1 MKVLN
6 SGIGDKNA
14 LIFIGGAVTG
24 SLVSWY
30 FTKKKYETLAEN
42 EIAKMREGYRKKN
55 KELADRA
62 RVKPNISEVVNDRI
76 TIHQEDVDLD
86 EKEEN
91 LIAKYAEESE
101 PTGEENISPND
112 DIIEFIDDS
121 EFASMNGYEKVNL
134 VLYEDDVLANEMS
147 DDIVLVEDTV
157 GQQAIDDFK
166 HYNPEAFYVRNNQ
179 LMTEYEI
186 TRDHRTYEE
195 VTGIPIREYD
205 S

>member
-1 MKVLN
+1 MYNK
-6 SGIGDKNA
+6 A

-42 EIAKMREGYRKKN
+42 EIAKMREGYRQKN
-55 KELADRA
+55 KELAERA
-62 RVKPNISEVVNDRI
+62 RIKPDISEVVKDRI
-76 TIHQEDVDLD
+76 TIHQEDVDLA

-112 DIIEFIDDS
+112 DIIEFIDDG

>member
-1 MKVLN
+1 MYNK
-6 SGIGDKNA
+6 A

-30 FTKKKYETLAEN
+30 FTKKKYEILAEN
-42 EIAKMREGYRKKN
+42 EIAKMREGYRQKN
-55 KELADRA
+55 KELAERA
-62 RVKPNISEVVNDRI
+62 RIKPNISEVVNDRL
-76 TIHQEDVDLD
+76 TIHKDDVDLS

-112 DIIEFIDDS
+112 DIIEFIDDG

>member
-1 MKVLN
+1 MYK
-6 SGIGDKNA
+6 KA

-24 SLVSWY
+24 SLISWY
-30 FTKKKYETLAEN
+30 LTKKKYETWAED
-42 EIAKMREGYRKKN
+42 EIAKMREGYRQKN

-62 RVKPNISEVVNDRI
+62 RVKPDISEVVKERI
-76 TIHQEDVDLD
+76 TVRAED
-86 EKEEN
+86 EEAE
-91 LIAKYAEESE
+91 LVAKYAEESE

-112 DIIEFIDDS
+112 DVIEFIDDS
-121 EFASMNGYEKVNL
+121 EFASMNGYEKMNL
-134 VLYEDDVLANEMS
+134 VLYADDVLADEMS
-147 DDIVLVEDTV
+147 DDIVLIEDTV

-179 LMTEYEI
+179 LTTEYEI

>member
-1 MKVLN
+1 MYK
-6 SGIGDKNA
+6 KA

-55 KELADRA
+55 KELAERA
-62 RVKPNISEVVNDRI
+62 RIKPNISEVVNDRL
-76 TIHQEDVDLD
+76 TIHKEDVDLA

-112 DIIEFIDDS
+112 DVIEFIDDG

>member
-1 MKVLN
+1 MYNK
-6 SGIGDKNA
+6 A

-24 SLVSWY
+24 SFVSWY

-42 EIAKMREGYRKKN
+42 EIAKMREGYRQKN
-55 KELADRA
+55 KELAERA
-62 RVKPNISEVVNDRI
+62 RIKPDISEVTKDRF
-76 TIHQEDVDLD
+76 TIHQEDVDLA

-91 LIAKYAEESE
+91 LIAKYAEESK

-112 DIIEFIDDS
+112 DVIEFIDDG

>member
-1 MKVLN
+1 MYNK
-6 SGIGDKNA
+6 A

-24 SLVSWY
+24 SLISWY

-42 EIAKMREGYRKKN
+42 EIAKMREGYRQKN
-55 KELADRA
+55 KELAERA
-62 RVKPNISEVVNDRI
+62 RIKPDISEVVKDQI
-76 TIHQEDVDLD
+76 TIRQDDVDLS

-112 DIIEFIDDS
+112 DVIEFIDDS

>member
-1 MKVLN
+1 MYNK
-6 SGIGDKNA
+6 A

-55 KELADRA
+55 KELAERA
-62 RVKPNISEVVNDRI
+62 RVKPNISEVVNDRL
-76 TIHQEDVDLD
+76 TIRQEDVDLS

-112 DIIEFIDDS
+112 DIIEFIDDG

>member
-1 MKVLN
+1 MYNK
-6 SGIGDKNA
+6 A

-24 SLVSWY
+24 SLISWY

-62 RVKPNISEVVNDRI
+62 RVKPNISEVVNDRL
-76 TIHQEDVDLD
+76 TIHQEDVDLA

-112 DIIEFIDDS
+112 DIIEFIDDG

-134 VLYEDDVLANEMS
+134 VLYEDDVLANEIS

>member
-1 MKVLN
+1 MYK
-6 SGIGDKNA
+6 KA
-14 LIFIGGAVTG
+14 LIFIGGAATG

-30 FTKKKYETLAEN
+30 FTKKKYETWAED
-42 EIAKMREGYRKKN
+42 EIAKMREGYRQKN
-55 KELADRA
+55 KELAVRA
-62 RVKPNISEVVNDRI
+62 RVKPDISEVVKERI
-76 TIHQEDVDLD
+76 TIRT
-86 EKEEN
+86 EEEEAE
-91 LIAKYAEESE
+91 LVAKYAGESE

-112 DIIEFIDDS
+112 DVIEFIDDG

-134 VLYEDDVLANEMS
+134 VLYADDVLANEMS
-147 DDIVLVEDTV
+147 DDIMLAEDTV

-166 HYNPEAFYVRNNQ
+166 QYNPEAFYVRNNQ

>member
-1 MKVLN
+1 MYK
-6 SGIGDKNA
+6 KA
-14 LIFIGGAVTG
+14 LTFIGGAVIG

-42 EIAKMREGYRKKN
+42 EIAKMREGYRQKN
-55 KELADRA
+55 KELAERA
-62 RVKPNISEVVNDRI
+62 RIKPDISEVVKDRI
-76 TIHQEDVDLD
+76 TIHQEDVDLA

-112 DIIEFIDDS
+112 DIIEFIDDG

>member
-1 MKVLN
+1 M
-6 SGIGDKNA
+6 
-14 LIFIGGAVTG
+14 
-24 SLVSWY
+24 
-30 FTKKKYETLAEN
+30 
-42 EIAKMREGYRKKN
+42 
-55 KELADRA
+55 
-62 RVKPNISEVVNDRI
+62 NDRI
-76 TIHQEDVDLD
+76 TIHKDDVDLS

-112 DIIEFIDDS
+112 DVIEFIDDS

>member
-1 MKVLN
+1 MYKKV
-6 SGIGDKNA
+6 

-55 KELADRA
+55 KELAERA
-62 RVKPNISEVVNDRI
+62 RIKPNISEVVKDRV
-76 TIHQEDVDLD
+76 TIHQEDVDLA

-91 LIAKYAEESE
+91 LIAKYSEESE

>member
-1 MKVLN
+1 MYK
-6 SGIGDKNA
+6 KA

-76 TIHQEDVDLD
+76 TIHKDDVDLS

-112 DIIEFIDDS
+112 DVIEFIDDS

>member
-1 MKVLN
+1 MYNK
-6 SGIGDKNA
+6 A
-14 LIFIGGAVTG
+14 LIFIGGAITG

-42 EIAKMREGYRKKN
+42 EIAKMREGYRQKN
-55 KELADRA
+55 KELAERA
-62 RVKPNISEVVNDRI
+62 RIKPDISDVVKDQI
-76 TIHQEDVDLD
+76 TIHKDDVDLA

-91 LIAKYAEESE
+91 LIAKYSEESE

-112 DIIEFIDDS
+112 DVIEFIDDS

>member
-1 MKVLN
+1 MYK
-6 SGIGDKNA
+6 KA
-14 LIFIGGAVTG
+14 FIFIGGAVTG

-42 EIAKMREGYRKKN
+42 EIAKMREGYRQKN
-55 KELADRA
+55 KELAERA
-62 RVKPNISEVVNDRI
+62 RIKPDISEVVKDRI
-76 TIHQEDVDLD
+76 TIHQEDVDSD

-112 DIIEFIDDS
+112 DVIEFIDDS

>member
-1 MKVLN
+1 MYNK
-6 SGIGDKNA
+6 A

-24 SLVSWY
+24 SLISWY

-42 EIAKMREGYRKKN
+42 EIAKMREGYRQKN
-55 KELADRA
+55 KELAERA
-62 RVKPNISEVVNDRI
+62 RIKPDISEVVKDQI
-76 TIHQEDVDLD
+76 TIRQEDVDLA

-112 DIIEFIDDS
+112 DVIEFIDDS
-121 EFASMNGYEKVNL
+121 EFASMNGYEKINL

>member
-1 MKVLN
+1 MYNK
-6 SGIGDKNA
+6 A

-42 EIAKMREGYRKKN
+42 EIAKMREGYRQKN
-55 KELADRA
+55 KELAERA
-62 RVKPNISEVVNDRI
+62 RIKPNISEVVNDRL
-76 TIHQEDVDLD
+76 TIHKDDVDLS

-112 DIIEFIDDS
+112 DVIEFIDDS

>member
-1 MKVLN
+1 MYK
-6 SGIGDKNA
+6 KA
-14 LIFIGGAVTG
+14 FIFIGGAVTG

-62 RVKPNISEVVNDRI
+62 RVKPNISEVVNDRL
-76 TIHQEDVDLD
+76 TIHQEDVDLS

-101 PTGEENISPND
+101 QTGEENISPND
-112 DIIEFIDDS
+112 DIIEFIDDG

>member
-1 MKVLN
+1 MYK
-6 SGIGDKNA
+6 KA
-14 LIFIGGAVTG
+14 FIFIGGAITG

-55 KELADRA
+55 KELAERA
-62 RVKPNISEVVNDRI
+62 RIKPDISEVTKDRF
-76 TIHQEDVDLD
+76 TIHKEDVDLS

-112 DIIEFIDDS
+112 DIIEFIDDG

>member
-1 MKVLN
+1 MYK
-6 SGIGDKNA
+6 KA
-14 LIFIGGAVTG
+14 FIFIGGAITG

-55 KELADRA
+55 KELAERA
-62 RVKPNISEVVNDRI
+62 RIKPDISEVTKDRF
-76 TIHQEDVDLD
+76 TIHQEDVDLA

-112 DIIEFIDDS
+112 DIIEFIDDG

>member
-1 MKVLN
+1 MYK
-6 SGIGDKNA
+6 KA
-14 LIFIGGAVTG
+14 FIFIGGVVTG

-42 EIAKMREGYRKKN
+42 EIAKMREGYRQKN
-55 KELADRA
+55 KELAERA
-62 RVKPNISEVVNDRI
+62 RIKPNISEVVNDRL
-76 TIHQEDVDLD
+76 TIRKDDVDLA

-112 DIIEFIDDS
+112 DVIEFIDDS

>member
-1 MKVLN
+1 MYNK
-6 SGIGDKNA
+6 A

-62 RVKPNISEVVNDRI
+62 RVKPDIFEVVKDQI
-76 TIHQEDVDLD
+76 TIHKEDVDLA

-112 DIIEFIDDS
+112 DIIEFIDDG

-134 VLYEDDVLANEMS
+134 VLYEDDVLANEIS

>member
-1 MKVLN
+1 MYK
-6 SGIGDKNA
+6 KA

-42 EIAKMREGYRKKN
+42 EIAKMREGYRQKN
-55 KELADRA
+55 KELAERA
-62 RVKPNISEVVNDRI
+62 RIKPDISEVTKDRI
-76 TIHQEDVDLD
+76 TIHKEDVDLD

-112 DIIEFIDDS
+112 DIIEFIDDG

-134 VLYEDDVLANEMS
+134 VLYEDDVLANEIS

>member
-1 MKVLN
+1 MYNK
-6 SGIGDKNA
+6 A

-24 SLVSWY
+24 SLISWY

-42 EIAKMREGYRKKN
+42 EIAKMREGYRQKN
-55 KELADRA
+55 KELAERA
-62 RVKPNISEVVNDRI
+62 RIKPDISEVTKDRI

-86 EKEEN
+86 EKVEN

-112 DIIEFIDDS
+112 DIIEFIDDG

-134 VLYEDDVLANEMS
+134 VLYEDDVLANEIS

>member
-1 MKVLN
+1 MYK
-6 SGIGDKNA
+6 KA
-14 LIFIGGAVTG
+14 FIFIGGAVTG

-42 EIAKMREGYRKKN
+42 EIAKMREGYRQKN
-55 KELADRA
+55 KELAERA
-62 RVKPNISEVVNDRI
+62 RIKPDISEVTKDRF
-76 TIHQEDVDLD
+76 TIHQEDVDLA

-112 DIIEFIDDS
+112 DIIEFIDDG

>member
-1 MKVLN
+1 MYK
-6 SGIGDKNA
+6 KA
-14 LIFIGGAVTG
+14 FIFIGGAVTG
-24 SLVSWY
+24 SLISWY

-42 EIAKMREGYRKKN
+42 EIAKMREGYRQKN
-55 KELADRA
+55 KELAERA
-62 RVKPNISEVVNDRI
+62 RIKPDISEVVKDQI
-76 TIHQEDVDLD
+76 TIRREDVVLD

>member
-1 MKVLN
+1 MYNK
-6 SGIGDKNA
+6 A

-24 SLVSWY
+24 SLISWY

-42 EIAKMREGYRKKN
+42 EIAKMREGYRRKN

-62 RVKPNISEVVNDRI
+62 RIKPDISEVTKDRI
-76 TIHQEDVDLD
+76 TIHQEDVDLAD
-86 EKEEN
+86 KEEN

-112 DIIEFIDDS
+112 DVIEFIDDG

-134 VLYEDDVLANEMS
+134 VLYEDDVLANEIS

>member
-1 MKVLN
+1 MYK
-6 SGIGDKNA
+6 KA

-55 KELADRA
+55 KELAERA
-62 RVKPNISEVVNDRI
+62 RIKPDISEVTKDRFM
-76 TIHQEDVDLD
+76 IHQEDVDSS

-112 DIIEFIDDS
+112 DIIEFIDDG

>member
-1 MKVLN
+1 MYKKVF
-6 SGIGDKNA
+6 
-14 LIFIGGAVTG
+14 IFIGGVVTG

-55 KELADRA
+55 KELAERA
-62 RVKPNISEVVNDRI
+62 RIKPNISEVVKDRV
-76 TIHQEDVDLD
+76 TIHQEDVDLA

-91 LIAKYAEESE
+91 LIAKYSEESE
-101 PTGEENISPND
+101 PTGEENISLND
-112 DIIEFIDDS
+112 DIIEFIDDG

>member
-1 MKVLN
+1 MYK
-6 SGIGDKNA
+6 KA

-62 RVKPNISEVVNDRI
+62 RVKPNISEVVKDRV
-76 TIHQEDVDLD
+76 TISQEDADLA

-112 DIIEFIDDS
+112 DIIEFIDDG

>member
-1 MKVLN
+1 MYK
-6 SGIGDKNA
+6 KA
-14 LIFIGGAVTG
+14 FIFIGGAVTG

-42 EIAKMREGYRKKN
+42 EIAKMREGYRQKN
-55 KELADRA
+55 KELANRA
-62 RVKPNISEVVNDRI
+62 RIKPDISEVTKDRI
-76 TIHQEDVDLD
+76 TIYQEDVDLA

-112 DIIEFIDDS
+112 DIIEFIDDG
-121 EFASMNGYEKVNL
+121 EFASMNGYEKINL
-134 VLYEDDVLANEMS
+134 VLYEDDVLANEIS

>member
-1 MKVLN
+1 MYK
-6 SGIGDKNA
+6 KA

-76 TIHQEDVDLD
+76 TIHKDDVDLS

>member
-1 MKVLN
+1 MYNK
-6 SGIGDKNA
+6 A
-14 LIFIGGAVTG
+14 LLFIGGAVTG

-62 RVKPNISEVVNDRI
+62 RVKPNISEVVNDRL
-76 TIHQEDVDLD
+76 TIHQDDVGLT

-112 DIIEFIDDS
+112 DIIEFIDDG

-134 VLYEDDVLANEMS
+134 VLYEDDVLANEIS

>member
-1 MKVLN
+1 M
-6 SGIGDKNA
+6 
-14 LIFIGGAVTG
+14 
-24 SLVSWY
+24 
-30 FTKKKYETLAEN
+30 
-42 EIAKMREGYRKKN
+42 
-55 KELADRA
+55 
-62 RVKPNISEVVNDRI
+62 
-76 TIHQEDVDLD
+76 
-86 EKEEN
+86 
-91 LIAKYAEESE
+91 IAKYAEESE

-112 DIIEFIDDS
+112 DIIEFIDDG

>member
-1 MKVLN
+1 MYNK
-6 SGIGDKNA
+6 A

-42 EIAKMREGYRKKN
+42 EIAKMREGYRQKN
-55 KELADRA
+55 KELAERA
-62 RVKPNISEVVNDRI
+62 RIKPDISEVVKDQI
-76 TIHQEDVDLD
+76 TIHKEDADLA
-86 EKEEN
+86 EKEKN

-112 DIIEFIDDS
+112 DIIDFIDYG

>member
-1 MKVLN
+1 MYK
-6 SGIGDKNA
+6 KA
-14 LIFIGGAVTG
+14 LTFIGGAVIG

-42 EIAKMREGYRKKN
+42 EIAKMREGYRQKN
-55 KELADRA
+55 KELAERA
-62 RVKPNISEVVNDRI
+62 RIKPDISEVVKDRI
-76 TIHQEDVDLD
+76 TIHQEDVDLA

>member
-1 MKVLN
+1 MYNK
-6 SGIGDKNA
+6 A

-42 EIAKMREGYRKKN
+42 EIAKMREGYRQKN
-55 KELADRA
+55 KELAERA
-62 RVKPNISEVVNDRI
+62 RVKPNISEVVNDRL
-76 TIHQEDVDLD
+76 TIRQEDVDLS

-112 DIIEFIDDS
+112 DVIEFIDDS

>member
-1 MKVLN
+1 MYK
-6 SGIGDKNA
+6 KA
-14 LIFIGGAVTG
+14 FIFIGGAITG

-55 KELADRA
+55 KELAERA
-62 RVKPNISEVVNDRI
+62 RIKPDISEVTKDRF
-76 TIHQEDVDLD
+76 TIHKEDVDLD

-112 DIIEFIDDS
+112 DIIEFIDDG

-134 VLYEDDVLANEMS
+134 VLYEDDVLANEIS

>member
-1 MKVLN
+1 MYK
-6 SGIGDKNA
+6 KA
-14 LIFIGGAVTG
+14 FIFIGGAVTG

-42 EIAKMREGYRKKN
+42 EIAKMREGYRQKN
-55 KELADRA
+55 KELAERA
-62 RVKPNISEVVNDRI
+62 RIKPNISEVVNDRI
-76 TIHQEDVDLD
+76 TIHKDDVDLA

-112 DIIEFIDDS
+112 DVIEFIDDS

-134 VLYEDDVLANEMS
+134 VLYEDDVLANEIS

>member
-1 MKVLN
+1 MYNK
-6 SGIGDKNA
+6 A

-24 SLVSWY
+24 SLISWY

-42 EIAKMREGYRKKN
+42 EIAKMREWYRQKN
-55 KELADRA
+55 KELANRA
-62 RVKPNISEVVNDRI
+62 RIKPDISEVTKDRI
-76 TIHQEDVDLD
+76 TIHQEDVDLT

-112 DIIEFIDDS
+112 DVIEFIDDS